1 MPRKNTTKILMV
13 DDHAIVREGLKRI
26 LGGVADMEVR
36 GEAATVTEALKL
48 LRQQPFDLVLL
59 DIALPGKS
67 GLELLK
73 LLKAEVPTLPVLIL
87 SMYPE
92 DQYAVRVL
100 KQGASGY
107 LTKETA
113 PELLVHAIRKVAA
126 GGRYVSQNLAEK
138 LALELSTKADKPL
151 HEKLS
156 NREFEILRQIAS
168 GCTLTE
174 IAHALCLSVKTV
186 STYRRRIIEKT
197 GLRTNADMTHYAIAN
212 GIVA

>member
-1 MPRKNTTKILMV
+1 MV

-26 LGGVADMEVR
+26 LGSVQDMEVA
-36 GEAATVTEALKL
+36 GEAATVAEALTL
-48 LRQQPFDLVLL
+48 LHQQPFDLVLL

-73 LLKAEVPTLPVLIL
+73 FLKTEFPTLPVLIL

-100 KQGASGY
+100 KQGANGY

-113 PELLVHAIRKVAA
+113 PELLVHAIRRVAA
-126 GGRYVSQNLAEK
+126 GRKYVSQNLAER
-138 LALELSTKADKPL
+138 LAREIGTQTDKPL

-168 GCTLTE
+168 GHTLTE
-174 IAHALCLSVKTV
+174 IAQALCLSVKTV

-197 GLRTNADMTHYAIAN
+197 GLRNNADMTHYAIAN
-212 GIVA
+212 GLVS